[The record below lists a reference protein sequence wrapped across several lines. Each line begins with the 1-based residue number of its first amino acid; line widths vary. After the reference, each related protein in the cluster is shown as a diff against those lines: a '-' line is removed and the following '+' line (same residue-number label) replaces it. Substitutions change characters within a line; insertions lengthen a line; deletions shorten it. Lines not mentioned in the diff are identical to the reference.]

1 MWHMMLEQGIN
12 KDARTDSGDFRMKFL
27 VDGEEQIFSILE
39 ESDFFRM
46 KVCKS
51 EVEED
56 HVEEF
61 MDKTVEWLSTNPE
74 KGILIDLEGVQSV
87 CSDFTV
93 ALTRYY
99 ENVKRRGLYVRF
111 VNVDP
116 GIKPYVE
123 VSNITV
129 VMAIP
134 KKSVINARE
143 VLGDLTNNLSDKELM
158 KKYKLSPR
166 GLKSLYKK
174 LLGKGLLFR
183 RALAQ
188 RIGIGTRDL
197 SLVLETQDAKR
208 VTVNASD
215 VLNSLCNGMTDAELM
230 REYRLSP
237 RGLQSLFRKL
247 YNEGLISKATLMRT
261 KGSSEKD
268 LTFSHKGEMD

>member
-1 MWHMMLEQGIN
+1 
-12 KDARTDSGDFRMKFL
+12 
-27 VDGEEQIFSILE
+27 
-39 ESDFFRM
+39 M
-46 KVCKS
+46 KVGKS
-51 EVEED
+51 EVKED

-61 MDKTVEWLSTNPE
+61 MDKTVEWFSTNPK
-74 KGILIDLEGVQSV
+74 KGILIDLEGVKSV

-116 GIKPYVE
+116 RIKPYVE

-134 KKSVINARE
+134 KKPVISARE
-143 VLGDLTNNLSDKELM
+143 LLGDLTNNLSDKELM
-158 KKYKLSPR
+158 KKHNLSPR

-174 LLGKGLLFR
+174 LLGKGLIFR
-183 RALAQ
+183 RALA
-188 RIGIGTRDL
+188 RRMGRRPR
-197 SLVLETQDAKR
+197 SSAWSCETKNAKK

-215 VLNSLCNGMTDAELM
+215 VMKSLANEMTNAELM

-247 YNEGLISKATLMRT
+247 YNKGLISKATFMRR
-261 KGSSEKD
+261 KGSSGKIP
-268 LTFSHKGEMD
+268 TSRH